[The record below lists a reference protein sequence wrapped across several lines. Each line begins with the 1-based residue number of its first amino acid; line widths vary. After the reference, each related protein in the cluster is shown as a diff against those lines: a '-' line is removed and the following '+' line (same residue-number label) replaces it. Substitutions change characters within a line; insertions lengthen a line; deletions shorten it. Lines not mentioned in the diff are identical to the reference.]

1 MLTEICK
8 ELKNW
13 FIKSH
18 DDIKIGVFEISGG
31 VITPSTGLQENQ
43 YYRIVGSIFNDGV
56 HKYGDEKDILID
68 EKFDGTIWHMYVPAD
83 VIALASE
90 IDEFQTNYG
99 KVSPF
104 SSESFGGYSYSKQFT
119 GWKDAFADKLKQWR
133 KI

>member
-1 MLTEICK
+1 MLTEICE

-31 VITPSTGLQENQ
+31 VITPPTGLQENQ
-43 YYRIVGSIFNDGV
+43 YYRIVGSVFNDGV

-83 VIALASE
+83 VIVLASE

-119 GWKDAFADKLKQWR
+119 GWKDAFADKLKKWR